1 MSSAPLTNVDVR
13 YMINEMRQQVFDE
26 FSHLPIG
33 ATEPALRVT
42 DVLDE
47 IVRLR
52 AKVQWLE
59 GYKAATEET

>member
-1 MSSAPLTNVDVR
+1 
-13 YMINEMRQQVFDE
+13 MIGTMRQQVFDE

-59 GYKAATEET
+59 GLRDIP

>member
-1 MSSAPLTNVDVR
+1 VKTSPLTNVDVR
-13 YMINEMRQQVFDE
+13 YMIGAMRQQVFDE

-33 ATEPALRVT
+33 GTEPMLRVN

-59 GYKAATEET
+59 GFKEATP

>member
-1 MSSAPLTNVDVR
+1 MSKFPLTNIDVR
-13 YMINEMRQQVFDE
+13 YMINKMRQQVLEE

-33 ATEPALRVT
+33 ATEPTLRVP

-59 GYKAATEET
+59 GLRDIR

>member
-1 MSSAPLTNVDVR
+1 MNSAPLTNIDVR
-13 YMINEMRQQVFDE
+13 YMIEATRRQVLEE

-33 ATEPALRVT
+33 ATEPVARVQEMA
-42 DVLDE
+42 DE

-59 GYKAATEET
+59 GWREVSA

>member
-1 MSSAPLTNVDVR
+1 MNISPLTNVDVR
-13 YMINEMRQQVFDE
+13 YMIGAMRQQVFDE

-33 ATEPALRVT
+33 ATEPTLRVPE
-42 DVLDE
+42 VLDE

-59 GYKAATEET
+59 GLRDIP

>member
-1 MSSAPLTNVDVR
+1 MKTSPLTNVDVR
-13 YMINEMRQQVFDE
+13 YMIGAMRQQVFDE

-33 ATEPALRVT
+33 ATEPVLRVT
-42 DVLDE
+42 EVLDE

-59 GYKAATEET
+59 GSKEATP

>member
-1 MSSAPLTNVDVR
+1 MSSVPLTNVDVR
-13 YMINEMRQQVFDE
+13 YMIGAMRQQVFDE